1 MCSPSLHRSALEAK
15 QRVADSLLPT
25 SKRVVGAAGELV
37 PPNDEARRPQEL
49 SDGFIV
55 LALDALEA
63 TVAACDDGKAPS
75 E

>member
-1 MCSPSLHRSALEAK
+1 M
-15 QRVADSLLPT
+15 
-25 SKRVVGAAGELV
+25 VGAAGELV

-63 TVAACDDGKAPS
+63 TVWRPVMMVRHQVSDLASQPLHLQV
-75 E
+75 